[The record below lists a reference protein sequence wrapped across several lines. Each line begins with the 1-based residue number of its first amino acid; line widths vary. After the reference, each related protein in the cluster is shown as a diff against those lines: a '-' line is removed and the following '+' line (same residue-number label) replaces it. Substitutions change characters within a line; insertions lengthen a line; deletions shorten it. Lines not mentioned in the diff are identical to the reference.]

1 MNRVTL
7 VNIYGPNYD
16 DPIFFNNLIMKL
28 ATIEGQ
34 CIVGGDF
41 NLVLNRLIDR
51 CSPKSAS
58 LSKAAIILNQGMK
71 DIGIVEVWRTL
82 NPKQRD
88 FSFFSRVHNTYFRID
103 MFLIPQDMMSTIR
116 DSSYLAA
123 TFSDNNPLKFTWMTN
138 TPQSSSHRWRFRN
151 YMLKGPEFI
160 SYMNTNIEIFLEANS
175 NSSSHA
181 NIWEALKAYMRG
193 HILSYGAHKAK
204 VNRETLAKLKT
215 RTRMLYNNLCTNKEE
230 AAMARTNYHYYEY
243 GNKASKL
250 LAWQIK
256 KEKSDKCI
264 HSILTEDGRHL
275 DNSTA
280 INAEFKKFY
289 ENLYKTGQDN
299 DNIGAKNFLDGIP
312 LPRLQ
317 ADDRKLLDSDI
328 TEKEV
333 LQAINSLQN
342 NKSPRPDSFPI
353 EYFKAFSNK
362 LLSPLTNMI
371 KEALENKKTTQ
382 FIRDG
387 NYHTKTR

>member
-1 MNRVTL
+1 
-7 VNIYGPNYD
+7 
-16 DPIFFNNLIMKL
+16 
-28 ATIEGQ
+28 
-34 CIVGGDF
+34 
-41 NLVLNRLIDR
+41 
-51 CSPKSAS
+51 
-58 LSKAAIILNQGMK
+58 
-71 DIGIVEVWRTL
+71 
-82 NPKQRD
+82 
-88 FSFFSRVHNTYFRID
+88 
-103 MFLIPQDMMSTIR
+103 
-116 DSSYLAA
+116 
-123 TFSDNNPLKFTWMTN
+123 
-138 TPQSSSHRWRFRN
+138 
-151 YMLKGPEFI
+151 
-160 SYMNTNIEIFLEANS
+160 MNTNIKIFLEANS

-204 VNRETLAKLKT
+204 VNRETLAKLERGIRKLEQDHYATKKEEHLNALT

-230 AAMARTNYHYYEY
+230 AAMARTNYRYYEY
-243 GNKASKL
+243 GNKTSKL

-317 ADDRKLLDSDI
+317 ADDRKLLDSVI

-342 NKSPRPDSFPI
+342 NKSPRPDGFPI